1 MGGLVNRE
9 GYGFV
14 LCHGRGEIV
23 INARQQKT
31 VLAILNDT
39 VKVLSL
45 SPSNVA
51 RWRWRNFV
59 GLSQV
64 RIDKKKLQLW
74 IEQW

>member
-1 MGGLVNRE
+1 M
-9 GYGFV
+9 
-14 LCHGRGEIV
+14 